1 MPDIRHAAT
10 MAEAT
15 ASDSYDG
22 RLDLSTRDV
31 VPGSTWSRMPEV
43 KCVAPCALR
52 SPLTE
57 PYACS

>member
-1 MPDIRHAAT
+1 MQVPDIRHAAT

-31 VPGSTWSRMPEV
+31 VPGAHGRECL
-43 KCVAPCALR
+43 K
-52 SPLTE
+52 
-57 PYACS
+57 